1 MKGGFQILDL
11 SGLTVGTEAAVNNA
25 FKTAEGFNNKAILVL
40 PPSGGS
46 VYCQLNKSSD
56 NYVGA
61 YVGADGA
68 TYNIV
73 IKPNNNVTVT
83 KTEAVTES
91 ELTPI
96 TSSIMSIGGQ
106 VEDLQT
112 DVNSIKTDVNNFKKH
127 SLGTAVGLT
136 DGSDYSVPSDGIVVL
151 QSPTGATNEGKTIEL
166 WYMFNSSSFERLATV
181 RGNGKTG
188 SVAGDRDAVS
198 VFVKKGMT
206 IRAVSYADTSVQYT
220 FMPDYYPFV

>member
-40 PPSGGS
+40 PPAGGS

-106 VEDLQT
+106 VEDLQNNDT
-112 DVNSIKTDVNNFKKH
+112 TGSSSIGLNTTTNSATFTMNNDGYFRYFCR
-127 SLGTAVGLT
+127 V
-136 DGSDYSVPSDGIVVL
+136 DGSSAAAKMFTLVIKAKNSSGQTIAEDTQTIPVLGSGITHWIGSSIFLKKGTYYVYYSYDLIPGDFSA
-151 QSPTGATNEGKTIEL
+151 SKIEL
-166 WYMFNSSSFERLATV
+166 NKSQS
-181 RGNGKTG
+181 
-188 SVAGDRDAVS
+188 
-198 VFVKKGMT
+198 
-206 IRAVSYADTSVQYT
+206 
-220 FMPDYYPFV
+220 

>member
-11 SGLTVGTEAAVNNA
+11 SGLTIGTEAAVNNA

-40 PPSGGS
+40 PPAGGS

-68 TYNIV
+68 TYNII

-91 ELTPI
+91 DLTPI
-96 TSSIMSIGGQ
+96 TASIMSIGGQ
-106 VEDLQT
+106 VEDLQAEV
-112 DVNSIKTDVNNFKKH
+112 DDFKKYYFVDSS
-127 SLGTAVGLT
+127 SLSKDTPFT
-136 DGSDYSVPSDGIVVL
+136 VPSDGIVTL
-151 QSPTGATNEGKTIEL
+151 TRPRGSANSGKSLTLSFKEKSSNL
-166 WYMFNSSSFERLATV
+166 FMALAAYVGLGSDDYEYTYMP
-181 RGNGKTG
+181 
-188 SVAGDRDAVS
+188 
-198 VFVKKGMT
+198 VKKGQV
-206 IRAVSYADTSVQYT
+206 IKIT
-220 FMPDYYPFV
+220 FNGTGETDSFFYPYVD